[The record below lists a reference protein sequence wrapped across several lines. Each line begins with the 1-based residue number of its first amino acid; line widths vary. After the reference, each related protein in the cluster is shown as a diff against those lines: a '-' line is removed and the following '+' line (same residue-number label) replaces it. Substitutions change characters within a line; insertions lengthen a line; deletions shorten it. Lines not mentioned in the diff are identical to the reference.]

1 LPAAVWLVEK
11 DEQLQKHLRSSDKLN
26 AMTKD
31 LINGYVTSE
40 THNGITTI
48 EFFHPQSNSL
58 PRHLLEAL
66 ANEVHDVGRDA
77 ATRVIILRSGGEK
90 AFCAG
95 ASFDELTK
103 ISDDKKGFQFFS
115 GFADV
120 INAMRKCP
128 KLIIGR
134 IHGKCVG
141 GGVGLAA
148 AVDYAIAVEGAE
160 VKLSELAVGIG
171 PFVVGPAV
179 ERKIGLS
186 AFSQLAIDASM
197 WRNGDWA
204 RRKGLY
210 AELHPTVEGMDE
222 SISRLANQLAKSSP
236 EAMRELKQVFWKGT
250 ENWDELLYSRA
261 EISGRL
267 VLSEFTKEAIG
278 KFKAKVG

>member
-1 LPAAVWLVEK
+1 MA
-11 DEQLQKHLRSSDKLN
+11 
-26 AMTKD
+26 KD
-31 LINGYVTSE
+31 LINGYVGVE

-58 PRHLLEAL
+58 PHRILEDL
-66 ANEVHDVGRDA
+66 ASEIHDAGADNN
-77 ATRVIILRSGGEK
+77 TKVIILRSAGEK

-95 ASFDELTK
+95 ASFDELTQIENEK
-103 ISDDKKGFQFFS
+103 QGFSFFS
-115 GFADV
+115 GFANV

-128 KLIIGR
+128 KFIIGR

-148 AVDYAIAVEGAE
+148 ALDYAIAVDGADI
-160 VKLSELAVGIG
+160 KLSELAVGIG

-179 ERKIGLS
+179 QRKIGLS
-186 AFSQLAIDASM
+186 SFSQLAIDATM

-210 AELHPTVEGMDE
+210 AELHPTTDSMDE
-222 SISRLANQLAKSSP
+222 SIRRLSNQLMHSSP
-236 EAMRELKQVFWKGT
+236 EAMAEMKKIFWQGT
-250 ENWDELLYSRA
+250 EDWDDLLCKRA

-267 VLSEFTKEAIG
+267 VLSKFTKEAIA
-278 KFKAKVG
+278 KFKTKTT